1 VQKISEKKKI
11 EYDLSQ
17 NLNIK
22 KIRNKLINFISLKK
36 ELELR
41 ENANRQTIDRSVR
54 VLKRT
59 IEYELTTK
67 KNKIRMIQ
75 KIKKNIVAK
84 R

>member
-1 VQKISEKKKI
+1 MQKISEKKKI